1 MKDNGVSHH
10 IRTTNHLFC
19 GMDEEAQTREI
30 SNVSLINLP
39 KIDFTTDYWACL
51 SIRCISAYG
60 WTHALMSAYSC
71 LCTGLVLRLLCGC
84 ATLLTLQN
92 WWRGCF
98 FLLFLLFHLVFS
110 CITCWHQSTTDT
122 FMSYITFTSKNVQ
135 SSSVFL
141 YHHNAVF
148 SNSSASFLGVWDLKT
163 MQLTQNKQKLF
174 I

>member
-19 GMDEEAQTREI
+19 GMDEEAQTHVKFHMFHELTCQKYI
-30 SNVSLINLP
+30 
-39 KIDFTTDYWACL
+39 FTTDYWACL

-60 WTHALMSAYSC
+60 WTHIPRQHTRVGVQHSAYITE
-71 LCTGLVLRLLCGC
+71 LMER
-84 ATLLTLQN
+84 
-92 WWRGCF
+92 F
-98 FLLFLLFHLVFS
+98 FLLFLLFHLAFS

-148 SNSSASFLGVWDLKT
+148 SNSNASTLAIHLLYWSFYSHH
-163 MQLTQNKQKLF
+163 
-174 I
+174 